1 MGLSAFG
8 RPDFRSFPVVFK
20 RREKDE
26 KIFVLEN
33 FLLFLTGKSFP
44 KKFIFPLVRLRWIT
58 RCDKEDR
65 LYWHMAEKRLNAPVD

>member
-33 FLLFLTGKSFP
+33 FLLFDW
-44 KKFIFPLVRLRWIT
+44 KKFSEKVHFSSCPIKVDHEVRQGEQTLLAH
-58 RCDKEDR
+58 DR
-65 LYWHMAEKRLNAPVD
+65 EKTKCSR